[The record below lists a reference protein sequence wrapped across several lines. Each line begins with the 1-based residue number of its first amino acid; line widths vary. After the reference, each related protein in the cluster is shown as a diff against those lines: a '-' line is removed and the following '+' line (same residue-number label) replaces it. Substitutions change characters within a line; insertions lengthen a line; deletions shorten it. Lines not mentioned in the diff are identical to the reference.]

1 MVEQKVSCPQCRSD
15 LRLNM
20 RVPLGMKVKCPRC
33 GILFDAPHPQI
44 NPPHAQGR
52 AEAAAVWAGAAA
64 RQAAAPLTLP
74 TASAPEITAAPPVAA
89 PSRPAAVGPPAT
101 PTLAR
106 PPVNRGTM
114 LALVVGGAGLLL
126 VLAVVLVI
134 FCFSGDERAPSAA
147 PEGEDLLPGTWQAGL
162 KKKPAPPPLIV
173 LSPEEQKKV
182 DAAVQKGVEFLKKQ
196 QLPNGRWPAFRNY
209 QIAPTALAGLTL
221 LEAGVRPSDP
231 AVAKAAQQVR
241 DSGPGLSLTYELSLV
256 ILFLDRLGD
265 ARDRE
270 LIQQLTVR
278 LAGAQT
284 AQGGWSYN
292 CPVLSREDH
301 ELILGALKELKT
313 RTPEELLRDPRSLA
327 SRLQPRRRLVVMQ
340 PDQARPANFYRGGG
354 DNSNTQFAILALWA
368 ARKHDVPLDKTL
380 ALVSKRFRASQ
391 NSDGRW
397 FYVGNGEVSS
407 HLPGKGP
414 LPTMTCAGLLG
425 VAVGFGLQDAGKGA
439 VRPDQDPVVQ
449 KGLRHLSNFIGQP
462 GEHPRGTKPRMQE
475 LYFLWSAERV
485 AVLYQLKTIEG
496 KKWYEWGAEVLTT
509 NQRPDGSWQGGGH
522 TAAPVPV
529 TDTCLALLFL
539 QRVNLAKD
547 LTDKLLELRALGPAA
562 GPPPARKD

>member
-1 MVEQKVSCPQCRSD
+1 
-15 LRLNM
+15 
-20 RVPLGMKVKCPRC
+20 
-33 GILFDAPHPQI
+33 
-44 NPPHAQGR
+44 
-52 AEAAAVWAGAAA
+52 
-64 RQAAAPLTLP
+64 
-74 TASAPEITAAPPVAA
+74 
-89 PSRPAAVGPPAT
+89 
-101 PTLAR
+101 
-106 PPVNRGTM
+106 M
-114 LALVVGGAGLLL
+114 LALVAGGAGLLL

-134 FCFSGDERAPSAA
+134 FCFSGDQRAPSDA
-147 PEGEDLLPGTWQAGL
+147 PEGDDLPSTLQAGL
-162 KKKPAPPPLIV
+162 KKKSAPPPLIV

-182 DAAVQKGVEFLKKQ
+182 DAAVQKGVEFLKKK
-196 QLPNGRWPAFRNY
+196 QLPNGRWPSFANY

-221 LEAGVRPSDP
+221 LETGVRPSDP
-231 AVAKAAQQVR
+231 AVARAVQQVR
-241 DSGPGLSLTYELSLV
+241 DSAPGLSLTYELSLV

-278 LAGAQT
+278 LAAAQT
-284 AQGGWSYN
+284 AQGGWSYH
-292 CPVLSREDH
+292 CPVSSREDH
-301 ELILGALKELKT
+301 ELIFGVLKELKT

-327 SRLQPRRRLVVMQ
+327 SRLHPRRHLAVML
-340 PDQARPANFYRGGG
+340 PDQARPNNFYRGGG

-368 ARKHDVPLDKTL
+368 ARKHDVPLDRTL
-380 ALVSKRFRASQ
+380 ALINKRFRASQ
-391 NSDGRW
+391 NADGRW
-397 FYVGNGEVSS
+397 FYVGNGEVSRQV
-407 HLPGKGP
+407 PGKGP

-439 VRPDQDPVVQ
+439 VRPDQDPIVQ
-449 KGLRHLSNFIGQP
+449 KGLKHLSQFIGQP
-462 GEHPRGTKPRMQE
+462 GAHPRGSKPPMQE

-496 KKWYEWGAEVLTT
+496 KKWYEWGAEVLTE

-522 TAAPVPV
+522 GSIPV

-547 LTDKLLELRALGPAA
+547 LTDKLMELRALGPAA

>member
-1 MVEQKVSCPQCRSD
+1 
-15 LRLNM
+15 
-20 RVPLGMKVKCPRC
+20 
-33 GILFDAPHPQI
+33 
-44 NPPHAQGR
+44 
-52 AEAAAVWAGAAA
+52 
-64 RQAAAPLTLP
+64 
-74 TASAPEITAAPPVAA
+74 
-89 PSRPAAVGPPAT
+89 
-101 PTLAR
+101 
-106 PPVNRGTM
+106 
-114 LALVVGGAGLLL
+114 
-126 VLAVVLVI
+126 
-134 FCFSGDERAPSAA
+134 
-147 PEGEDLLPGTWQAGL
+147 
-162 KKKPAPPPLIV
+162 
-173 LSPEEQKKV
+173 
-182 DAAVQKGVEFLKKQ
+182 
-196 QLPNGRWPAFRNY
+196 
-209 QIAPTALAGLTL
+209 
-221 LEAGVRPSDP
+221 
-231 AVAKAAQQVR
+231 
-241 DSGPGLSLTYELSLV
+241 V

-278 LAGAQT
+278 LAAAQS
-284 AQGGWSYN
+284 AQGGWSYH

-327 SRLQPRRRLVVMQ
+327 SRLQPRRRLAVMQ
-340 PDQARPANFYRGGG
+340 PDQARPDNFYRGGG

-380 ALVSKRFRASQ
+380 ALVNKRFRASQ
-391 NSDGRW
+391 HADGRW
-397 FYVGNGEVSS
+397 PYDPRGEVSS
-407 HLPGKGP
+407 HVPGKGP

-425 VAVGFGLQDAGKGA
+425 VAVGFGLQDASKGG

-462 GEHPRGTKPRMQE
+462 GEHPRGAKPRMQE

-522 TAAPVPV
+522 GSTPI

-562 GPPPARKD
+562 GAPPARKD